1 MQALTHDEYLSMR
14 RLPALDGLRA
24 VAALMVVAFHFGG
37 PGWSWLSGWLGVH
50 VFFVLSGF
58 LITTL
63 SLREEDRKGR
73 VSLRDFY
80 LRRVFR
86 IFPAYYVVLG
96 ISVAMA
102 AVRDQYS
109 SYAPLLPYYLTFNN
123 EFVGPAPFAHTWTLG
138 IEQKFYLVWPV
149 LAFVVA
155 RASFGRRIGVTLLAL
170 AILPVVVVFFQDS
183 GNGSWVVHY
192 IAILLGCLMA
202 IVMHNPRGFAL
213 VKSLTHPVGSVVAC
227 LVFLAVHLSIDPAM
241 GWLAEHVSFTEKYK
255 IVFGLYGIPVA
266 LLIPALLGA
275 GPARWA
281 LGRPFMVYVGER
293 SYSLYLVQ
301 YIGAFLAAA
310 LVPQFGTPRTLT
322 WIGVAIVSLLMADLI
337 YRYVEQPMIALGRKV
352 VNREKRKPPAAESP
366 AAAEPPT
373 VVDVPVEPARAPAP
387 TPV

>member
-37 PGWSWLSGWLGVH
+37 PSWTWLSGWLGVH

-63 SLREEDRKGR
+63 SLREEDRKGH

-86 IFPAYYVVLG
+86 IFPAYYVVLA
-96 ISVAMA
+96 ISVALA
-102 AVRDQYS
+102 AVRDQYG

-149 LAFVVA
+149 LAFVIA
-155 RASFGRRIGVTLLAL
+155 RASFGRRMGVTLAAL
-170 AILPVVVVFFQDS
+170 AILPVVVVFFQNS
-183 GNGSWVVHY
+183 PNGSWAVHY

-202 IVMHNPRGFAL
+202 ILMHNPRGFAL
-213 VKSLTHPVGSVVAC
+213 VKPLTHPVIGLVAC
-227 LVFLAVHLSIDPAM
+227 LVFIAVHLTIDPAM
-241 GWLAEHVSFTEKYK
+241 GWLAEHVSFTGKYK

-266 LLIPALLGA
+266 LLIPALLGN

-281 LGRPFMVYVGER
+281 LSRPIMVYIGER

-301 YIGAFLAAA
+301 YLGAFLAAA
-310 LVPQFGTPRTLT
+310 LVPQFGTYRTLT

-352 VNREKRKPPAAESP
+352 VNRKKPKSTTDEPPAD
-366 AAAEPPT
+366 EPPA
-373 VVDVPVEPARAPAP
+373 VDSPVEPIRVPAPAP
-387 TPV
+387 A